1 VERDINMASIHP
13 LHRLFKPR
21 HVALLGVSKD
31 TGKAGY
37 KFLRSLLDAGFDGKI
52 SLLGR
57 QAGELE
63 GFAIHTDVRDMPHD
77 IDVAFNLL
85 GPAQTPDVLKAVAER
100 GTAYAVVFTSGFAEM
115 GNAGAE
121 LQTEMV
127 RACNAHGM
135 RIVGPNCMGLFNLPW
150 GLNLTEISPLPA
162 GHVAL
167 VSQSGNV
174 GVTLWDQ
181 ARKHDLGFS
190 CFIGFG
196 NQADIPVH
204 EYIDYLGQ
212 DDDTH
217 VIAVYLEGLRPGGGD
232 AFFETCAR
240 VSRVK
245 PVVVLKGGR
254 TSAGRRAAE
263 SHTASLSSSERV
275 YRALFEEAGVV
286 EVDQM
291 EHLLPVAEALMRCP
305 PMSGDDVA
313 IVGSGGGHSTVCT
326 DEVESVGLKVPEF
339 SADLIEMLGKQLPA
353 WAPKKNPV
361 DMTGAYINDP
371 SLFASLTELVMTKNA
386 SFSAAVDY
394 GLYGLWKDGALAEGS
409 PHDYVT
415 AAPLLGALQ
424 ARLNKPIV
432 FYTPYADRP
441 HPSFTAM
448 RAAGV
453 PCFDTVASVG
463 VALAALRQRGRY
475 LARAA
480 EAPFPVRR
488 AALTATDPPEQSD
501 GYDSEVAAYALLA
514 RHGVKLPAVLSA
526 ATPEAAAREAD
537 TLGYPVVVKAV
548 LPGVA
553 HKSDA
558 GGVRTGL
565 GDAASVREA
574 AQGIASSVERAL
586 GAHALDGFIVMKDL
600 GRRRELIVGV
610 RRDVSLQTLGIIGLG
625 GVLTEALN
633 DVAIVLLPAT
643 PERVTRALA
652 RLTSAKAW
660 GEFRGEP
667 AVPVAAL
674 AELLNQLDAALQS
687 SPVIDSVECNPVMV
701 IGAEV
706 VPVDAAIA
714 VNTAI
719 ADNTAIAVNAV
730 NEKEPT

>member
-1 VERDINMASIHP
+1 MASIHP

-37 KFLRSLLDAGFDGKI
+37 KFLRSLLEAGFEGRI

-57 QAGELE
+57 QAGEL
-63 GFAIHTDVRDMPHD
+63 GGIAIHTDMDDLPPD

-85 GPAQTPDVLKAVAER
+85 GPAQTPAVLKAVAER
-100 GTAYAVVFTSGFAEM
+100 GAAYAVVFTSGFAEM
-115 GNAGAE
+115 GVDGAA
-121 LQTEMV
+121 LQDDMV
-127 RACNAHGM
+127 RACNERGM

-212 DDDTH
+212 DDDTR

-232 AFFETCAR
+232 AFFDTCAR

-245 PVVVLKGGR
+245 PIVVLKGGR

-275 YRALFEEAGVV
+275 YRALFDEAGVV

-305 PMSGDDVA
+305 PMAHDDVA

-339 SADLIEMLGKQLPA
+339 SADLIELLGKELPA

-371 SLFASLTELVMTKNA
+371 SLFASMTELVMTKNP
-386 SFSAAVDY
+386 SFGAAVDY

-415 AAPLLGALQ
+415 AAPLLGAVQ

-432 FYTPYADRP
+432 FYTPYADRS

-448 RAAGV
+448 REAGV

-475 LARAA
+475 LARSAD
-480 EAPFPVRR
+480 APPQARR
-488 AALTATDPPEQSD
+488 MAPATDIGHPQAAY
-501 GYDSEVAAYALLA
+501 GSEVAAYALLA
-514 RHGVKLPAVLSA
+514 HHGVKLPQVLTA
-526 ATPEAAAREAD
+526 ATPEAAARHAD

-558 GGVRTGL
+558 GGVRTGI

-574 AQGIASSVERAL
+574 AQGIAASVGRAL
-586 GAHALDGFIVMKDL
+586 GADALDGFMVMKDL

-610 RRDVSLQTLGIIGLG
+610 RRDVSLQTLGIVGLG

-633 DVAIVLLPAT
+633 DVAVVLLPAT
-643 PERVTRALA
+643 PERVVRALA
-652 RLTSAKAW
+652 RLTSARAW

-674 AELLNQLDAALQS
+674 ANLLNQLDDAVQS
-687 SPVIDSVECNPVMV
+687 SPAIDSVECNPVMV

-714 VNTAI
+714 IN
-719 ADNTAIAVNAV
+719 D
-730 NEKEPT
+730 KEPT